1 MSGNE
6 TLACFVVSGRRTA
19 SGGFVKSLPA
29 KLCWRLGLV
38 WAAPPGVRSA
48 RERDGGGGG
57 GGGGGKGRENAKT
70 RKGEQSTESGHA
82 ITVVR
87 CYGAQALSRWSKKHN
102 HWLTP
107 PPNPSPFFPL
117 SFSPSPLFPYI
128 LFLPT
133 PPDFRLSFPLFLS
146 YLIFLTDLCCGLGAG
161 Y

>member
-1 MSGNE
+1 MLCGVRQAYGFWGLCEKFACE
-6 TLACFVVSGRRTA
+6 TLLKA
-19 SGGFVKSLPA
+19 GFGLSSSPRGSL
-29 KLCWRLGLV
+29 
-38 WAAPPGVRSA
+38 SE
-48 RERDGGGGG
+48 RERDGGGG

>member
-1 MSGNE
+1 MKPWHA
-6 TLACFVVSGRRTA
+6 LWCQA
-19 SGGFVKSLPA
+19 
-29 KLCWRLGLV
+29 
-38 WAAPPGVRSA
+38 GVRLLGA
-48 RERDGGGGG
+48 LWKVCLRNFAEGWVWFEQLPQGFAQRERDGGGGGG